1 MTSAHVSF
9 TKAGTASIHN
19 VSDFLNRSGL
29 SPFVA
34 SSYSTQR
41 QVSAQLD
48 KKNIQ
53 FGEDEDK
60 RLAQEMPIKI
70 ITLCEDETF
79 HPNICLVAIEPVSNF
94 ILVEKYAMNRE
105 AKTYNDAV
113 REGLDKLPVE
123 VIQVASDEGRSLIC
137 HALKCLKVHHSPD
150 CFDRIHIATANL
162 SDLCK

>member
-1 MTSAHVSF
+1 MGTSLYGKNTIDAHPILIEFFEHPVGIAFLHRLMTSAHVSF

-19 VSDFLNRSGL
+19 VSDFLNRSGR

-34 SSYSTQR
+34 SFYLAQR
-41 QVSAQLD
+41 RVSAQLD

-79 HPNICLVAIEPVSNF
+79 HPDICLVAIEPLSKRDSSSQTSGSF
-94 ILVEKYAMNRE
+94 PEK
-105 AKTYNDAV
+105 
-113 REGLDKLPVE
+113 
-123 VIQVASDEGRSLIC
+123 
-137 HALKCLKVHHSPD
+137 KVGS
-150 CFDRIHIATANL
+150 
-162 SDLCK
+162 KY